1 MKKRAIVI
9 SAILLLMLF
18 IGAFFLYRNYLPK
31 TKEGEKSITVTVVHG
46 DGSSKDFDLQTN
58 SEYLREALEEQDL
71 ITGTEASTAFS
82 LRK

>member
-9 SAILLLMLF
+9 SAILLLTLF

-46 DGSSKDFDLQTN
+46 DGSSKDFNLQTN

-71 ITGTEASTAFS
+71 IQERKASTAFS

>member
-46 DGSSKDFDLQTN
+46 VHLTIKVCSFRARL
-58 SEYLREALEEQDL
+58 L
-71 ITGTEASTAFS
+71 
-82 LRK
+82 

>member
-31 TKEGEKSITVTVVHG
+31 
-46 DGSSKDFDLQTN
+46 SKMADMTI
-58 SEYLREALEEQDL
+58 ALFF
-71 ITGTEASTAFS
+71 IV
-82 LRK
+82 